1 MATNTFTPDEAADS
15 ALDTSGLGG
24 QPAGLSTL
32 FFTEM
37 WERFSYYGM
46 RGLLLLFMKTPVAEG
61 GLGFAI
67 PKAAAIYGAY
77 TASVYLMS
85 LPGGWVADNLLGARL
100 SVLIGGI
107 LIACGH
113 FSMVFSS
120 LSTFYAGLILI
131 VFGTG
136 LLKPNISTM
145 VGSLYSKDD
154 PRRDAG
160 FSIFYM
166 GINLGAFL
174 APIVCGFLAQSDW
187 FKGFLGRMGFHP
199 EGSWHWGFA
208 MAGIGM
214 TFGLIQYLAARK
226 RLAQVGNRPRK
237 GQVALTAEPQ
247 TEAAVHSGGAT
258 AGAGSSAAAVLKGMT
273 WLLWAGALVMLVL
286 AIISLSRFLS
296 SDADDITGV
305 YVQFVIPAVLV
316 LISIETRY
324 LHGVMASGEKARAI
338 DEAKRLLVIWVLFI
352 FSTVFWMAF
361 EQAGSSLNLFADELT
376 RKTIFGFTYPSSWM
390 QSVNSIFLIL
400 LAPVF
405 SWIWLRLKDRNPSS
419 PAKFANGLLFV
430 GLGFLVLAYASSL
443 TGSGP
448 VSPMWLI
455 FVYLLHTIGELSLSP
470 VGMSTVTKIAPPRLV
485 GLMMGLWFLSIS
497 IGNLV
502 GGWVAGHFETK
513 ADALVRLFG
522 IVAMTTIG
530 AAAVLA
536 VLTPYIKKLMGRVR

>member
-15 ALDTSGLGG
+15 AIDTSGLGG
-24 QPAGLSTL
+24 HPAGLSTL

-46 RGLLLLFMKTPVAEG
+46 RGLLLLFMKTPAAEG

-85 LPGGWVADNLLGARL
+85 LPGGWIADNLLGARL
-100 SVLIGGI
+100 SVLLGGI

-237 GQVALTAEPQ
+237 EQVALTAEPQ
-247 TEAAVHSGGAT
+247 TDAAVQSGGAT
-258 AGAGSSAAAVLKGMT
+258 AGAGSSAAAVLKGIT

-448 VSPMWLI
+448 VSPLWLI

-530 AAAVLA
+530 AAVVLA

>member
-1 MATNTFTPDEAADS
+1 MATNTYTPDAVTDPAMDK
-15 ALDTSGLGG
+15 SGIGG
-24 QPAGLSTL
+24 HPRGLTTL

-67 PKAAAIYGAY
+67 PRAAAIYGAY

-107 LIACGH
+107 LIALGH

-120 LSTFYAGLILI
+120 LTTFYAALILI

-136 LLKPNISTM
+136 LLKPNVSTM
-145 VGSLYSKDD
+145 VGSLYGKDD

-174 APIVCGFLAQSDW
+174 APLVCGFLAQSEW

-214 TFGLIQYLAARK
+214 TLGLIQYTAARK
-226 RLAQVGNRPRK
+226 RIAHVGNRPRK
-237 GQVALTAEPQ
+237 QPGSQTAESLPNAKAQ
-247 TEAAVHSGGAT
+247 SPGTT
-258 AGAGSSAAAVLKGMT
+258 AGEGNRAAAVLKGLT
-273 WLLWAGALVMLVL
+273 WLLWAGAVVMLIFAL
-286 AIISLSRFLS
+286 ISLGHFLS

-305 YVQFVIPAVLV
+305 YAQFVIPAVLV
-316 LISIETRY
+316 LLSIETRY
-324 LHGVMASGEKARAI
+324 LHGVMAGGEKARAL
-338 DEAKRLLVIWVLFI
+338 DEAKRLVVIWVLFI
-352 FSTVFWMAF
+352 FSTIFWMAF

-405 SWIWLRLKDRNPSS
+405 SWIWLRLKDRDPSS

-443 TGSGP
+443 TGGGP

-455 FVYLLHTIGELSLSP
+455 FVYLLHTVGELSLSP

-497 IGNLV
+497 MGNLV

-513 ADALVRLFG
+513 ADALVKLFG
-522 IVAMTTIG
+522 IVALTTIV
-530 AAAVLA
+530 AAGVLA
-536 VLTPYIKKLMGRVR
+536 VLAPYIKKLMGRVH

>member
-1 MATNTFTPDEAADS
+1 MATNTYTPDAAAGS
-15 ALDTSGLGG
+15 AQDRSGIGG
-24 QPAGLSTL
+24 HPRGLTTL

-67 PKAAAIYGAY
+67 PRAAAIYGAY

-100 SVLIGGI
+100 SVLVGGI

-113 FSMVFSS
+113 FSMAFAS
-120 LSTFYAGLILI
+120 LTTFYAGLILI
-131 VFGTG
+131 ILGTG

-145 VGSLYSKDD
+145 VGSLYGKDD

-174 APIVCGFLAQSDW
+174 APIVCGFLAQSEW
-187 FKGFLGRMGFHP
+187 FKGQLGRMGFHP

-208 MAGIGM
+208 MAGVGM
-214 TFGLIQYLAARK
+214 TLGLIQYLAARR
-226 RLAQVGNRPRK
+226 RLSHVGNRPRK
-237 GQVALTAEPQ
+237 ERGADAAESLPDD
-247 TEAAVHSGGAT
+247 EAQSRNIR
-258 AGAGSSAAAVLKGMT
+258 AGAASTAATVLKWLT
-273 WLLWAGALVMLVL
+273 WLLWAGALVMLVV
-286 AIISLSRFLS
+286 AMISLGRFLS
-296 SDADDITGV
+296 SNGDDITGV

-316 LISIETRY
+316 LVSIETRY
-324 LHGVMASGEKARAI
+324 LHGVMAGGEKARAL
-338 DEAKRLLVIWVLFI
+338 DEAKRLVVIWVLFL
-352 FSTVFWMAF
+352 FSTIFWMAF

-376 RKTIFGFTYPSSWM
+376 RKTIFGFAYPSSWM

-405 SWIWLRLKDRNPSS
+405 SWIWLRLKDRDPSS

-448 VSPMWLI
+448 VSPLWLI
-455 FVYLLHTIGELSLSP
+455 FVYLLHTVGELSLSP
-470 VGMSTVTKIAPPRLV
+470 VGMSTVTRIAPPRLV

-513 ADALVRLFG
+513 ADALVKLFG
-522 IVAMTTIG
+522 IVALTTIG

-536 VLTPYIKKLMGRVR
+536 VLTPYIKKLMGRAH

>member
-1 MATNTFTPDEAADS
+1 MATNTAAADVVVDS
-15 ALDTSGLGG
+15 EQDRSGIGG
-24 QPAGLSTL
+24 HPRGLTTL

-46 RGLLLLFMKTPVAEG
+46 RALLMLFMTKGPEEG

-100 SVLIGGI
+100 SVLFGGI

-113 FSMVFSS
+113 FSMVFAS
-120 LSTFYAGLILI
+120 LPTFYAGLILI

-145 VGSLYSKDD
+145 VGSLYSRDD

-174 APIVCGFLAQSDW
+174 APIVCGFLAQNEW
-187 FKGFLGRMGFHP
+187 FKAQLGRMGFHP

-214 TFGLIQYLAARK
+214 TFGLIQYLVARR
-226 RLAQVGNRPRK
+226 RLAHVGNRPRK
-237 GQVALTAEPQ
+237 KQGASVAEVSPDDETQRL
-247 TEAAVHSGGAT
+247 AATSGAT
-258 AGAGSSAAAVLKGMT
+258 STAAAVLKGLT
-273 WLLWAGALVMLVL
+273 WLLWAAALVLLVF

-296 SDADDITGV
+296 SDSDDITGV
-305 YVQFVIPAVLV
+305 YVQFVIPAVLLLV
-316 LISIETRY
+316 SIETRY
-324 LHGVMASGEKARAI
+324 LHGVMAAGEKARAW
-338 DEAKRLLVIWVLFI
+338 DEAKRLIVIWVLFI
-352 FSTVFWMAF
+352 FSTIFWMAF
-361 EQAGSSLNLFADELT
+361 EQAGSSLNLFADKLT
-376 RKTIFGFTYPSSWM
+376 QKTIFGFEYPSSWM

-405 SWIWLRLKDRNPSS
+405 SWIWLRLKDRDPSS

-443 TGSGP
+443 TGGGP
-448 VSPMWLI
+448 VSPLWLI
-455 FVYLLHTIGELSLSP
+455 FVYLLHTVGELSLSP

-502 GGWVAGHFETK
+502 GGWVAGHFETR
-513 ADALVRLFG
+513 ADTLVRLFG
-522 IVAMTTIG
+522 IVALTTIG

-536 VLTPYIKKLMGRVR
+536 ALTPYVKKLMGRVR

>member
-1 MATNTFTPDEAADS
+1 MATNTFTPDAVPDQAM
-15 ALDTSGLGG
+15 DTSGLGG
-24 QPAGLSTL
+24 HPAGLSTL

-46 RGLLLLFMKTPVAEG
+46 RGLLLLFMKTPAAEG

-100 SVLIGGI
+100 SVLLGGI

-120 LSTFYAGLILI
+120 LTTFYAGLILI

-174 APIVCGFLAQSDW
+174 APLVCGFLAQSEW

-214 TFGLIQYLAARK
+214 TFGLIQYLVARK

-237 GQVALTAEPQ
+237 EQIAQTPEPLADARAERP
-247 TEAAVHSGGAT
+247 GAT
-258 AGAGSSAAAVLKGMT
+258 ADAGSRAAAVLKAVT

-296 SDADDITGV
+296 SDGDDITGV

-316 LISIETRY
+316 LVSIETRY
-324 LHGVMASGEKARAI
+324 LHGVMASGERARAI

-443 TGSGP
+443 TGGGP
-448 VSPMWLI
+448 VSPLWLI
-455 FVYLLHTIGELSLSP
+455 FVYLLHTVGELSLSP

>member
-1 MATNTFTPDEAADS
+1 MATNTYLPDAVVDGASDR
-15 ALDTSGLGG
+15 SGIGG
-24 QPAGLSTL
+24 QPAGLTTL

-46 RGLLLLFMKTPVAEG
+46 RGLLLLFMKTPVEAG

-120 LSTFYAGLILI
+120 LTTFYSGLFLI
-131 VFGTG
+131 VLGTG
-136 LLKPNISTM
+136 LLKPNVSTM

-174 APIVCGFLAQSDW
+174 APLVCGFLAQGEW

-199 EGSWHWGFA
+199 EASWHWGFA

-214 TFGLIQYLAARK
+214 TLGLVQYLAARK
-226 RLAQVGNRPRK
+226 RLAHVGNRPRK
-237 GQVALTAEPQ
+237 GQGTERAESSLDTELQKADAATGTAS
-247 TEAAVHSGGAT
+247 TAAT
-258 AGAGSSAAAVLKGMT
+258 MLKGLT
-273 WLLWAGALVMLVL
+273 WLLWAGAVVL
-286 AIISLSRFLS
+286 LIFAIISLSHFLS
-296 SDADDITGV
+296 SNSDDITGV
-305 YVQFVIPAVLV
+305 YAQFVIPAVLV
-316 LISIETRY
+316 LLSIESRY
-324 LHGVMASGEKARAI
+324 LQGVLAKGEKARAI
-338 DEAKRLLVIWVLFI
+338 DEAKRLAVIWILFI
-352 FSTVFWMAF
+352 FSTIFWMAF

-376 RKTIFGFTYPSSWM
+376 RKTIFGFAYPSSWM
-390 QSVNSIFLIL
+390 QSVNSVFLIL

-405 SWIWLRLKDRNPSS
+405 SWLWLRLKGREPSS

-448 VSPMWLI
+448 VSPLWLI
-455 FVYLLHTIGELSLSP
+455 FVYLLHTVGELSLSP

-497 IGNLV
+497 MGNLV

-513 ADALVRLFG
+513 ADALVKLFG
-522 IVAMTTIG
+522 IVALTTIV

-536 VLTPYIKKLMGRVR
+536 VLTPYIKKLMGRVH

>member
-1 MATNTFTPDEAADS
+1 MATNTYTPDAAADG
-15 ALDTSGLGG
+15 LMDTSGIGG
-24 QPAGLSTL
+24 QPRGLTTL

-100 SVLIGGI
+100 AVLIGGI

-120 LSTFYAGLILI
+120 LTTFYSALILI
-131 VFGTG
+131 ILGTG
-136 LLKPNISTM
+136 LLKPNVSTM

-174 APIVCGFLAQSDW
+174 APLVCGFLAQGEW

-214 TFGLIQYLAARK
+214 TLGLIQYLAARK
-226 RLAQVGNRPRK
+226 RLAHVGNRPRK
-237 GQVALTAEPQ
+237 GQVTERAVSSPDTELQKADAATGTAS
-247 TEAAVHSGGAT
+247 TAAT
-258 AGAGSSAAAVLKGMT
+258 VLKGLT
-273 WLLWAGALVMLVL
+273 WLLWAGAVVL
-286 AIISLSRFLS
+286 LIFAIISLGRFIS
-296 SDADDITGV
+296 SNRDDITGV
-305 YVQFVIPAVLV
+305 YAQFVIPAVLLLV
-316 LISIETRY
+316 SIETRY
-324 LHGVMASGEKARAI
+324 LHGVMASGEKARAL
-338 DEAKRLLVIWVLFI
+338 DEAKRLAVIWILFI
-352 FSTVFWMAF
+352 FSTIFWMAF

-376 RKTIFGFTYPSSWM
+376 RKTIFGFAYPSSWM
-390 QSVNSIFLIL
+390 QSVNSVFLIL

-405 SWIWLRLKDRNPSS
+405 SWLWLRLKGRNPSS

-448 VSPMWLI
+448 VSPLWLI
-455 FVYLLHTIGELSLSP
+455 FVYLLHTVGELSLSP

-497 IGNLV
+497 MGNLV

-513 ADALVRLFG
+513 ADALVKLFG
-522 IVAMTTIG
+522 IVALTTIV

-536 VLTPYIKKLMGRVR
+536 ALTPYIKKLMGRVH

>member
-1 MATNTFTPDEAADS
+1 MAANTAAAD
-15 ALDTSGLGG
+15 AGVDREMDKSGIGG
-24 QPAGLSTL
+24 QPAGLTTL

-46 RGLLLLFMKTPVAEG
+46 RGLLLLFMKTPVADG

-100 SVLIGGI
+100 AVLIGGI

-120 LSTFYAGLILI
+120 LTTFYSALILI
-131 VFGTG
+131 ILGTG
-136 LLKPNISTM
+136 LLKPNVSTM

-174 APIVCGFLAQSDW
+174 APLVCGFLAQGEW

-214 TFGLIQYLAARK
+214 TLGLIQYLAARK
-226 RLAQVGNRPRK
+226 RLAHVGNRPRK
-237 GQVALTAEPQ
+237 GQGTERAVSSPDAELQKADAATGTAS
-247 TEAAVHSGGAT
+247 TAAT
-258 AGAGSSAAAVLKGMT
+258 VLKGLT
-273 WLLWAGALVMLVL
+273 WLLWAGAVVL
-286 AIISLSRFLS
+286 LIFAIISLGRFIS
-296 SDADDITGV
+296 SNRDDITGV
-305 YVQFVIPAVLV
+305 YAQFVIPAVLLLV
-316 LISIETRY
+316 SIETRY
-324 LHGVMASGEKARAI
+324 LHGVMASGEKARAL
-338 DEAKRLLVIWVLFI
+338 DEAKRLAVIWILFI
-352 FSTVFWMAF
+352 FSTIFWMAF

-376 RKTIFGFTYPSSWM
+376 RKTIFGFAYPSSWM
-390 QSVNSIFLIL
+390 QSVNSVFLIL

-405 SWIWLRLKDRNPSS
+405 SWLWLRLKGRNPSS

-448 VSPMWLI
+448 VSPLWLI
-455 FVYLLHTIGELSLSP
+455 FVYLLHTVGELSLSP

-497 IGNLV
+497 MGNLV

-513 ADALVRLFG
+513 ADALVKLFG
-522 IVAMTTIG
+522 IVALTTIS
-530 AAAVLA
+530 AAIVLA
-536 VLTPYIKKLMGRVR
+536 ALTPYIKKLMGRVH

>member
-15 ALDTSGLGG
+15 AIDTSGLGG

-46 RGLLLLFMKTPVAEG
+46 RGLLLLFMKTPVADG

-208 MAGIGM
+208 MAGVGM

-226 RLAQVGNRPRK
+226 RLARVGNRPRK
-237 GQVALTAEPQ
+237 EQTAHTAEPQ
-247 TEAAVHSGGAT
+247 ADATVQSSGAT
-258 AGAGSSAAAVLKGMT
+258 AGAGSRAAAVLKGIT
-273 WLLWAGALVMLVL
+273 WLLWAGALVILAV

-448 VSPMWLI
+448 VSPLWLI
-455 FVYLLHTIGELSLSP
+455 FVYLLHTVGELSLSP

-530 AAAVLA
+530 AAVVLA